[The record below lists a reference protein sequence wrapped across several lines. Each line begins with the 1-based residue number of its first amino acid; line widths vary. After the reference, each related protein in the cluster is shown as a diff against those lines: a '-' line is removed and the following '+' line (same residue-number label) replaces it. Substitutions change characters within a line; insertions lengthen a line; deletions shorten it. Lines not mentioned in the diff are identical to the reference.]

1 MRSGFESCVTAAG
14 SGVDYGVG
22 RSLAYAFPRRAISRH
37 STTQHTGYTNMSFLS
52 SNHPSRD
59 RCGQWCGHL
68 IDTGVDLKGMD
79 GIASETFKTNQ
90 PTKEALYN
98 KYNTIT

>member
-22 RSLAYAFPRRAISRH
+22 RSLAYAFPRRVISRR

-59 RCGQWCGHL
+59 RYGQWCGHL
-68 IDTGVDLKGMD
+68 IEMGVG
-79 GIASETFKTNQ
+79 TNG
-90 PTKEALYN
+90 KHS
-98 KYNTIT
+98 I